1 MYNTDPHDNW
11 YALFVVTGEEDK
23 VKERLNYSY
32 SDRLKVLVPKRRLRE
47 RKNGE
52 WYFVTR
58 VLFPGYVLVNGE
70 LDIHDYYRMKN
81 IPGLIRLLRSG
92 MDILKIDKSEMYVIS
107 RLTCNGE
114 IIGISKVLTENG
126 KVVVVDGPLVS
137 MEGVIEGIDQRKGRA
152 RVRMNFLGE
161 ERTVDLGISV
171 LRPA

>member
-1 MYNTDPHDNW
+1 M
-11 YALFVVTGEEDK
+11 
-23 VKERLNYSY
+23 
-32 SDRLKVLVPKRRLRE
+32 
-47 RKNGE
+47 
-52 WYFVTR
+52 
-58 VLFPGYVLVNGE
+58 
-70 LDIHDYYRMKN
+70 
-81 IPGLIRLLRSG
+81 
-92 MDILKIDKSEMYVIS
+92 IS